1 MTNTFDDIRPYLDEE
16 IPAAMQRIVSHKH
29 FPQACAL
36 LFPDL
41 EQAEVA
47 ERMLSCH
54 TVDAFQWRIMY
65 ELIGS
70 IVRRTT
76 QGLTVSGLDALD
88 KDKRYLFVSNHRDIM
103 LDAAFLQKLLVDA
116 GLPTSEIT
124 FGANLMDGQLLIDLG
139 RSNKMFRFVRPTTA
153 SSYRDFLIQI
163 RHVSAYIRYA
173 ICQKGES
180 IWIAQRNGRTKD
192 GLDMTEQGVINM
204 FCLSGGEDRSQ
215 SLGELHIVPVAIS
228 YEWEPCDKLKAL
240 ELFARESGEPY
251 VKKPGEDLNSILTG
265 ITQPKGRVHLAA
277 GKPITEEDLRPYNM
291 LPNGDFNRKVAG
303 MIDERIT
310 SLYRL
315 YPNNY
320 IAAWMLSGKKLGD
333 FTPEQQQTFEAHV
346 GKQVQGCPE
355 KVKEILLKIYANPV
369 LRNL

>member
-1 MTNTFDDIRPYLDEE
+1 
-16 IPAAMQRIVSHKH
+16 MQRIVSSKH
-29 FPQACAL
+29 FPKACGL
-36 LFPDL
+36 LFPGVP
-41 EQAEVA
+41 QAEVEA
-47 ERMLSCH
+47 RLLSCH
-54 TVDAFQWRIMY
+54 TVDAFQRRVMY
-65 ELIGS
+65 DIIGT
-70 IVRRTT
+70 IVRRSTD
-76 QGLTVSGLDALD
+76 GLTVSGLDQLQPE
-88 KDKRYLFVSNHRDIM
+88 KSYLFVSNHRDIM
-103 LDAAFLQKLLVDA
+103 LDAAFMQMLLSDA

-124 FGANLMDGQLLIDLG
+124 FGANLMQGQLLIDLG
-139 RSNKMFRFVRPTTA
+139 RSNKMFRFERPTT
-153 SSYRDFLIQI
+153 STSRRDFLIKMKEA
-163 RHVSAYIRYA
+163 SAYIRYT
-173 ICQKGES
+173 ICQKKES
-180 IWIAQRNGRTKD
+180 VWIAQRNGRTKD
-192 GLDMTEQGVINM
+192 GLDVTDQGVINM
-204 FCLSGGEDRSQ
+204 FSLSGGEDRGA
-215 SLGELHIVPVAIS
+215 SLGELNMVPVAIS

-291 LPNGDFNRKVAG
+291 LPNGDFNRKAAG

>member
-1 MTNTFDDIRPYLDEE
+1 
-16 IPAAMQRIVSHKH
+16 
-29 FPQACAL
+29 
-36 LFPDL
+36 
-41 EQAEVA
+41 
-47 ERMLSCH
+47 
-54 TVDAFQWRIMY
+54 
-65 ELIGS
+65 
-70 IVRRTT
+70 
-76 QGLTVSGLDALD
+76 
-88 KDKRYLFVSNHRDIM
+88 
-103 LDAAFLQKLLVDA
+103 
-116 GLPTSEIT
+116 
-124 FGANLMDGQLLIDLG
+124 
-139 RSNKMFRFVRPTTA
+139 MFRFVRPTTA
-153 SSYRDFLIQI
+153 SSSRDFLIQI